1 MANPNI
7 VDVTSIFGKTAGQAV
22 TVSPGSAIV
31 TNSASSGKIL
41 KINSLI
47 ISNIDGTNAADITV
61 KYHLQAAGAG
71 TSVPVAYTI
80 TVPAD
85 ASLVIVNK
93 DSQIYLEENRSFTAQ
108 ASIAN
113 GIAIICSYDEIS

>member
-1 MANPNI
+1 MANPNLLNI
-7 VDVTSIFGKTAGQAV
+7 TSVIGVTTAVGLG
-22 TVSPGSAIV
+22 TTTLTTFLS
-31 TNSASSGKIL
+31 NSDASGKIL
-41 KINSLI
+41 KINSI
-47 ISNIDGTNAADITV
+47 TAANIDGTNSADITV